1 MSKYTRHTT
10 RYHTS
15 HSALSGSGH
24 PQDSMMFPLKDLWL
38 RKSLFNP
45 PQGLA

>member
-1 MSKYTRHTT
+1 
-10 RYHTS
+10 
-15 HSALSGSGH
+15 
-24 PQDSMMFPLKDLWL
+24 MMFPLKDLWL